1 MVRIY
6 RRAVVIVGMVLVVLA
21 AVARPGAAQQ
31 KRGALFAIAGG
42 YFGTDLYV
50 GANVRNKVHLGDS
63 WTYGGRLVMMP
74 QERYGVELSYMH
86 ASSDVSTSVDSIAF
100 GGGQG
105 NRGTISVDQIDL
117 SGLWTGYRARTTGF
131 VSLGIGTTIFTPHIP
146 NSTSPVGNGDAH
158 WRFAFNAGLGAIFRV
173 TEGLSARVDGR
184 YRGVTTNHAT
194 GGGSYCSY
202 GYCYGYASTIYWN
215 GEVTAGLGYTF

>member
-1 MVRIY
+1 MVRTP
-6 RRAVVIVGMVLVVLA
+6 RRALVIIGMALVVVA

-50 GANVRNKVHLGDS
+50 GAQVNNKVHLGDS
-63 WTYGGRLVMMP
+63 WTYGGRLVMWP

-86 ASSDVSTSVDSIAF
+86 ASSSVSTSNDTIPF
-100 GGGQG
+100 GGSTDK
-105 NRGTISVDQIDL
+105 GTIGVDQIDL
-117 SGLWTGYRARTTGF
+117 SGLWTGYEGPARGF

-146 NSTSPVGNGDAH
+146 NSTGPSGGNGDAH
-158 WRFAFNAGLGAIFRV
+158 WRFAFNAGVGAIFRLG
-173 TEGLSARVDGR
+173 ESMSARIDGR

-215 GEVTAGLGYTF
+215 GEVTAGLGYRF

>member
-1 MVRIY
+1 MVRIH
-6 RRAVVIVGMVLVVLA
+6 RRALVMVGMALVIV
-21 AVARPGAAQQ
+21 AVAARPGAAQQ

-50 GANVRNKVHLGDS
+50 GANINNKVHLGDS
-63 WTYGGRLVMMP
+63 WTYGARLVMMP

-86 ASSDVSTSVDSIAF
+86 ASSSISTSVDSVPF
-100 GGGQG
+100 GQPGDK
-105 NRGTISVDQIDL
+105 GTIGVDQIDI

-146 NSTSPVGNGDAH
+146 NSTGPSGGNGDAH
-158 WRFAFNAGLGAIFRV
+158 WRFAFNAGLGAIFRL
-173 TEGLSARVDGR
+173 TEGVSARIDGR